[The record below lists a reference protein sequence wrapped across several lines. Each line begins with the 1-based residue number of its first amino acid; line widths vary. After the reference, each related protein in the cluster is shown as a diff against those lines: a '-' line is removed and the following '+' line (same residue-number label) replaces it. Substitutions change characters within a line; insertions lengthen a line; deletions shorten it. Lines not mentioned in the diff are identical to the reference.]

1 MTPTPSPATHITPPP
16 VPLRRRP
23 IFTPYVFGWIMAGTL
38 ATGYFAILATAPD
51 LLEDLTPG
59 GVHITEPQD
68 NHGQRASARLASDM
82 RALRESI
89 AQVQLD
95 LSKVKTDVAA
105 HGERERALTA
115 QLVTLEKKLSATGA
129 ARAIETVAPRLQT
142 EPPSATAAPAEGGAA
157 HQPIET
163 LAPAPAASGAAPKQE
178 AAGSP
183 QQPKLINADTA
194 SATAPLETGSVTTAA
209 RPAAKAA
216 SDVISFGPAIVKPAV
231 KPIGVQI
238 SSGPSV
244 DNLRLSW
251 SLLADRHAD
260 TLKNLQARYVESG
273 DPAAPNFD
281 LIAGP
286 IKSKSEAARV
296 CKALAAKNI
305 PCKVGDFA
313 GDAL

>member
-1 MTPTPSPATHITPPP
+1 MTPTPNPAPLAAPPP
-16 VPLRRRP
+16 IPLRRRP

-38 ATGYFAILATAPD
+38 AAGYFAILLTAPD

-59 GVHITEPQD
+59 GVYITEPQD
-68 NHGQRASARLASDM
+68 NQGQRAAARLASDV
-82 RALRESI
+82 RALRDGI
-89 AQVQLD
+89 AQVQFELA
-95 LSKVKTDVAA
+95 KVKTDVANQ
-105 HGERERALTA
+105 GVRERALTA
-115 QLVTLEKKLSATGA
+115 QLVALEKKLGATEA
-129 ARAIETVAPRLQT
+129 ARAIDTATPFEQANPPAEAETPGGAGNVHQPLETMAP
-142 EPPSATAAPAEGGAA
+142 ADVNAAPG
-157 HQPIET
+157 
-163 LAPAPAASGAAPKQE
+163 QE

-194 SATAPLETGSVTTAA
+194 TATSALETGSVTTTA

-216 SDVISFGPAIVKPAV
+216 SDAISFGPAIVKPAA

-238 SSGPSV
+238 SSGTSV
-244 DNLRLSW
+244 DSLRLSW

-260 TLKNLQARYVESG
+260 ALKNLQARYVERG

-305 PCKVGDFA
+305 PCKVGDFS
-313 GDAL
+313 GEAL

>member
-1 MTPTPSPATHITPPP
+1 MTPTPGPAPHPAAPP

-38 ATGYFAILATAPD
+38 ATGYFAILLTAPD
-51 LLEDLTPG
+51 LLEDLAPG

-68 NHGQRASARLASDM
+68 SQGQRAAARLASDV
-82 RALRESI
+82 RALRDSM
-89 AQVQLD
+89 AQVQFE
-95 LSKVKTDVAA
+95 LSKVKTDVAS

-115 QLVTLEKKLSATGA
+115 QLAALESKLELAQSART
-129 ARAIETVAPRLQT
+129 IETATPQRQPQQPASPGAPVDLGTMPQAIDSVS
-142 EPPSATAAPAEGGAA
+142 PPSAIEAAP
-157 HQPIET
+157 
-163 LAPAPAASGAAPKQE
+163 SQE
-178 AAGSP
+178 ASGSP
-183 QQPKLINADTA
+183 QQPKLINADTI
-194 SATAPLETGSVTTAA
+194 SAPAALETGSVTTVA
-209 RPAAKAA
+209 RPAVKAA
-216 SDVISFGPAIVKPAV
+216 GDAISFGPAIVKPAA

-238 SSGPSV
+238 SSGTSV
-244 DNLRLSW
+244 DSLRLSW
-251 SLLADRHAD
+251 SLLADRHAGA
-260 TLKNLQARYVESG
+260 LKNLQARYVESG

-286 IKSKSEAARV
+286 IKSKTEAARV

>member
-1 MTPTPSPATHITPPP
+1 MTPAANPAPHAAPPP
-16 VPLRRRP
+16 IPLRRRP
-23 IFTPYVFGWIMAGTL
+23 IFTPYVFGWIMAGTV
-38 ATGYFAILATAPD
+38 AAGYFAILLTAPD
-51 LLEDLTPG
+51 LIEDFAPG
-59 GVHITEPQD
+59 GVHLTEPQD
-68 NHGQRASARLASDM
+68 NQGQRAAARLASDV
-82 RALRESI
+82 RKLRDSM
-89 AQVQLD
+89 AQVQLE
-95 LSKVKTDVAA
+95 LSRVKSDVANQ
-105 HGERERALTA
+105 GERERALTG
-115 QLVTLEKKLSATGA
+115 QLVALEKKLSAA
-129 ARAIETVAPRLQT
+129 ESARAIETATPRDPSQ
-142 EPPSATAAPAEGGAA
+142 PPAGTSVPHET
-157 HQPIET
+157 IET
-163 LAPAPAASGAAPKQE
+163 MAPPPDAINAPPEQQAS
-178 AAGSP
+178 GSP
-183 QQPKLINADTA
+183 QQPKLINADTLV
-194 SATAPLETGSVTTAA
+194 TTVPIETGSVTTAA
-209 RPAAKAA
+209 RAVAKAGDA
-216 SDVISFGPAIVKPAV
+216 ISFGPVIVKPAA